1 MSDKDRKEIEE
12 AVRED
17 LETNKYPNFLQK
29 LLNDFLD
36 SLKQKYAKKR
46 KVVEENEELREERDE
61 VFGEN
66 LTTIQEKKEKRNQ
79 LLMKR
84 AILFF
89 FIIPVIIFIV
99 KILFSAWTMY
109 HQDVEK
115 EKRQA
120 LENEKKW
127 SKDVEFN
134 GNLEDAWRTTQVAS
148 VNQLKK
154 QVKQI
159 TYDLNHTVSEGFA
172 DIKDQ
177 MLISNKKTNDSI
189 EKVSEK
195 FKAFQNETNKKIEIV
210 EEKNKLLLN
219 KLRDDF
225 PKTVNQK
232 IKQNQ
237 KEIVKL
243 PPLKSGGN
251 FSTPSNTTAK
261 SNTTD
266 ELIQSVS
273 KILPSFGDEKK
284 QPTEYVYKEVSYDV
298 DLKDNNYS
306 TFVDMVDEKKDSIED
321 LTFTVQTGFAQG
333 TIINGVS
340 APTFQYGKNEP
351 EPIFI
356 SLDSLSEI
364 ANTFT
369 EDMEDCII
377 LGTAIGDFGTGRA
390 KIRMS
395 KISCSL
401 QNGEDDKMYYIDSP
415 IDGWVFSEDGKT
427 GLKGRVITQEGKIIS
442 KALPLGLLQGL
453 IATLAATPTL
463 LNGNISAA
471 STTQNQNPSNVL
483 GAAAL
488 SGIND
493 GSTKIISKIA
503 DYYIELLDALNP
515 IVEIRNGRKVTLAFK
530 GGEKLKLTPYKP
542 VDVQY
547 FEEKEG
553 EDD

>member
-1 MSDKDRKEIEE
+1 MLDKDRKEIEE
-12 AVRED
+12 AVEEDREN
-17 LETNKYPNFLQK
+17 NKYPNFIQK
-29 LLNDFLD
+29 FINDLINNI
-36 SLKQKYAKKR
+36 KEKYVNNK
-46 KVVEENEELREERDE
+46 KVVEENEALREERDE

-66 LTTIQEKKEKRNQ
+66 LTTIQEKKQKRNQ
-79 LLMKR
+79 LFIKR
-84 AILFF
+84 AVLFF
-89 FIIPVIIFIV
+89 FIIPVIIFII
-99 KILFSAWTMY
+99 KILVSAWSLY

-115 EKRQA
+115 EKLQA
-120 LENEKKW
+120 IENEKKW
-127 SKDVEFN
+127 NKEVKFN

-154 QVKQI
+154 QVKEI
-159 TYDLNHTVSEGFA
+159 TYDLNHTVASGFA

-177 MLISNKKTNDSI
+177 MLISRKETKDSI
-189 EKVSEK
+189 TKVSEDFNM
-195 FKAFQNETNKKIEIV
+195 FKNKTNKKLETI
-210 EEKNKLLLN
+210 EEKNRLLLN
-219 KLRDDF
+219 KLKNDLTN
-225 PKTVNQK
+225 TVNQK
-232 IKQNQ
+232 IKQQQ

-251 FSTPSNTTAK
+251 FSTPSGTSAKNNT
-261 SNTTD
+261 SNSLVQT
-266 ELIQSVS
+266 VS
-273 KILPSFGDEKK
+273 KILPSFGEEKQK
-284 QPTEYVYKEVSYDV
+284 PVEYMYKEVSYDV
-298 DLKDNNYS
+298 DLEDNNFS
-306 TFVDMVDEKKDSIED
+306 TYTESTTEENENIED
-321 LTFTVQTGFAQG
+321 LTFTIQTGFAQG

-364 ANTFT
+364 ANTFS

-377 LGTAIGDFGTGRA
+377 LGTAVGDFGTGRA

-401 QNGEDDKMYYIDSP
+401 QNGEDDKMYYIDHP

-503 DYYIELLDALNP
+503 DYYIKLLDALNP
-515 IVEIRNGRKVTLAFK
+515 IVEIRNGRRVTLAFK

-547 FEEKEG
+547 FEEKEDG
-553 EDD
+553 DD